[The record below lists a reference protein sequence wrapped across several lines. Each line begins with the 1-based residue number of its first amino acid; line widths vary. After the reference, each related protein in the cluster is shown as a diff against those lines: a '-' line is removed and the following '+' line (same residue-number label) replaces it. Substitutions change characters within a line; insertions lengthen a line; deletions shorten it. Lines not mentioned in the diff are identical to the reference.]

1 MTKLLFLLL
10 LCAIPAWPQA
20 GGYSSPAQGGGGTN
34 FGASTVIV
42 NGGAGGL
49 SGTSGFGT
57 TANRRYFVT
66 ANDTET
72 AALFVNSGDG
82 AKITDPYRTPD
93 TGAAEERAAAAQAGR
108 NDRDGDGCKPQLTAR
123 NDGVETPLLPAKEH
137 PRPRSHRQLGNAI
150 FAAADPV
157 KAGRELLEPGEERAD
172 PTRLRSLATFADWAY
187 GERGEE
193 GYRKPP
199 RIIWD
204 IPGPPYEPADP
215 EQEKLE
221 GGEK

>member
-1 MTKLLFLLL
+1 MGRKR
-10 LCAIPAWPQA
+10 IDEN
-20 GGYSSPAQGGGGTN
+20 SPA
-34 FGASTVIV
+34 
-42 NGGAGGL
+42 
-49 SGTSGFGT
+49 
-57 TANRRYFVT
+57 
-66 ANDTET
+66 
-72 AALFVNSGDG
+72 
-82 AKITDPYRTPD
+82 
-93 TGAAEERAAAAQAGR
+93 AEQRAAAAQATVSGVRYGAYGIAVPPESTNRTER
-108 NDRDGDGCKPQLTAR
+108 NDGDGDGRKPQLTAR